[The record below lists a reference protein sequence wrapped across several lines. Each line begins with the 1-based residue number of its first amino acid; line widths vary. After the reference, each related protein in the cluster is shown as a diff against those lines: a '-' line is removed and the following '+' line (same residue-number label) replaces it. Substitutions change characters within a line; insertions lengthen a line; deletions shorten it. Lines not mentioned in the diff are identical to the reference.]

1 MPVQPNTPLTM
12 TKAASFARLLVLL
25 LLAAPLAAQQQ
36 PPPPAQLATDE
47 AVRRQEALILLRK
60 SLARA
65 NETAQARDLVG
76 ASRQYEEA
84 LRFGQQVGA
93 GAELEMREAVA
104 GLASVR
110 LELARQ
116 AQRRRDFQE
125 ADLQINRVL
134 AVDPGHADAQA
145 MKLANDRALDGL
157 RGRLPS
163 QAVRDL
169 APEVERLREQVGE
182 LVQDGKLLYEMGRLN
197 EAEAKLQEAFR
208 LDPNNAAAEYYLKL
222 IGETR
227 YSYGARAREVMV
239 KEKIVEMER
248 AWLPPTTHQD
258 LPAPNPMAR
267 TYVGGTD
274 ITPIA
279 TGPGRHALQE
289 KLHRIIL
296 DEIEFDGLPLPA
308 VLRFLGEAS
317 MARDPEKRGV
327 NFMIN
332 PNVYATAFAAP
343 LVDPTTGQLI
353 SAPPPEPM
361 DINSV
366 LVRISP
372 PLRNLRL
379 IDVLEAITSVADRPI
394 RYSVQEYA
402 VVFAQ
407 KADEIQ
413 LENRIFRINPNTFME
428 GLEGV
433 GSFPLGSLI
442 GSGGGGGGGIGG
454 GGGFGGGGGGFGGG
468 GGGIGGGGGGGG
480 IFDLPRVFISGGG
493 GGGGGFG
500 GGGFGGGGVGGGGGG
515 EGGLRGITGT
525 NLTQSIQDIVRAFF
539 TAAGVNTLPPNQFY
553 FNDRTGVLMVR
564 ATSQE
569 LDVMQKAIEVLNV
582 APPQVTIEAKFVE
595 IGQNDVRELGFDW
608 FLGNTLMGN
617 GNVGLQG
624 GTAPSYAGA
633 PSAANPGGVF
643 PGSFGVPTFG
653 PTATDGQL
661 TQGLRT
667 SAPAVATLT
676 GILTEPQFRVV
687 IRALENREGTD
698 LMAAPKVTTL
708 SGRQTQIQVI
718 EIRNIVMGN
727 TSQLG
732 AGGGGAGGAVG
743 GVGGAAGAASAGGVF
758 AGQGFETV
766 PVPLGPTLDV
776 IPFVSADGFS
786 IQMTIMPQI
795 VEFIGYD
802 LETARQF
809 VPQVQLGV
817 GTVVGAPIQSQLPLP
832 IFRARTVVTSCN
844 VWDGQTVVLGGLLAE
859 DVNKIKD
866 KVPVLGD
873 LPLVGRF
880 FRSESAQTRRKNLVI
895 FVTPTIVDPAGNPIH
910 TPDNL
915 PYDPNAPGPVA
926 RF

>member
-1 MPVQPNTPLTM
+1 MPSQPNTPHTM
-12 TKAASFARLLVLL
+12 TKAASLARLLVLL

-65 NETAQARDLVG
+65 DQAAQANDLVG
-76 ASRQYEEA
+76 ASRFYEES

-93 GAELEMREAVA
+93 GAELEMRETIA
-104 GLASVR
+104 GLAGVR
-110 LELARQ
+110 LELAHQ

-134 AVDPGHADAQA
+134 AVDPANSQAQA
-145 MKLANDRALDGL
+145 MKRDNDRALDGL

-169 APEVERLREQVGE
+169 MPEVERLKEQVGQ

-208 LDPNNAAAEYYLKL
+208 LDPSNAPAEYYLKL

-227 YSYGARAREVMV
+227 YSHGARAREVMV
-239 KEKIVEMER
+239 KEKIVEMEK
-248 AWLPPTTHQD
+248 AWLPPTSHN
-258 LPAPNPMAR
+258 LPVPNPLGR
-267 TYVGGTD
+267 THVGGTD

-289 KLHRIIL
+289 KLHRIII
-296 DEIEFDGLPLPA
+296 DEVEFDGLPLPA
-308 VLRFLGEAS
+308 VLRYLSEAS
-317 MARDPEKRGV
+317 IARDPDKRGV

-332 PNVYATAFAAP
+332 PNVFVATFAAP
-343 LVDPTTGQLI
+343 LVDPNTGQLI

-372 PLRNLRL
+372 PLRNMRL
-379 IDVLEAITSVADRPI
+379 IDILEAVTSVADRPI

-407 KADEIQ
+407 KADEIA
-413 LENRIFRINPNTFME
+413 LENRIYRVNPNTFME

-454 GGGFGGGGGGFGGG
+454 GGGGFGGGGGGFGGG
-468 GGGIGGGGGGGG
+468 GGAGGGGGGG

-500 GGGFGGGGVGGGGGG
+500 GGGFGGGGGGGGGG

-525 NLTQSIQDIVRAFF
+525 NLTQSIQDIVRGFF

-569 LDVMQKAIEVLNV
+569 LDVIQKAIEVLNV

-595 IGQNDVRELGFDW
+595 IGQNDTRELGFDW

-617 GNVGLQG
+617 GNIGLQG

-633 PSAANPGGVF
+633 PSSANPGGVF

-661 TQGLRT
+661 TQGLRS

-708 SGRQTQIQVI
+708 SGRQTQIQVV

-732 AGGGGAGGAVG
+732 AGGGGAGGATG
-743 GVGGAAGAASAGGVF
+743 GVGGAGAPAAGGVF

-809 VPQVQLGV
+809 VPQIQLGV
-817 GTVVGAPIQSQLPLP
+817 GNVVGNPIQSQLPLP

-880 FRSESAQTRRKNLVI
+880 FRSESSKTRRKNLVI

-910 TPDNL
+910 TAENL
-915 PYDPNAPGPVA
+915 PFDPNVPGPVA
-926 RF
+926 RY